1 MFAFL
6 TRHKETPMPPEAGRP
21 TVLVQFLTL
30 GGADVDLYEYRF
42 ETRYLPIGRPYV
54 GDVRTVDGFR
64 WQCRGCGEVGQPALF
79 TTDYLPK
86 ELPEARTHANSH
98 ASACRSKP
106 RPSGT

>member
-1 MFAFL
+1 
-6 TRHKETPMPPEAGRP
+6 MPPETTAAAAESAPASAGP

-30 GGADVDLYEYRF
+30 GGADVDLYKHRF

-54 GDVRTVDGFR
+54 SDHVRTVDGFR

-86 ELPEARTHANSH
+86 ELAEARTHANSH